1 MRVRVAQPG
10 WTCLV
15 FMRTK
20 ECLHGGVTPAPDC
33 RPVTLSLG
41 EDVSLLRIVAYPLS
55 SVERLLERAVKDSDG
70 DVVCRLSALSD
81 QRIRRRMLGMVCA
94 VTD

>member
-1 MRVRVAQPG
+1 MRNA
-10 WTCLV
+10 
-15 FMRTK
+15 
-20 ECLHGGVTPAPDC
+20 EDC

-81 QRIRRRMLGMVCA
+81 QRIQRRMLGMVGA